1 MSITT
6 LTKFTVPSA
15 DSATAAQG
23 MLMPKLKYR
32 FRVTLDKFGIKTTST
47 ELTKQVVSVTRP
59 NLTFENIQL
68 DVYNS
73 KVHLAGRHSWADVS
87 LVIRDESTGGVSKVI
102 GEQIQKQLDFFEQ
115 ASAATG
121 ANYKFTTRIEMLDG
135 GNGLYSPTTLE
146 TWELYGCYIA
156 GADYGNMAYGE
167 NTAAE
172 ITLTLKYDNALQLA
186 GAGGSAAA
194 SGVGSTSGQVRVA
207 NTAGSSA
214 SA

>member
-15 DSATAAQG
+15 DTATAAQG

>member
-15 DSATAAQG
+15 DTATAAQG

-102 GEQIQKQLDFFEQ
+102 GEQIQKQLDFYEQ

-135 GNGLYSPTTLE
+135 GNGLYAPTTLE

-186 GAGGSAAA
+186 GAGGSASA

-207 NTAGSSA
+207 GTAGSSA

>member
-15 DSATAAQG
+15 DAAAAAQG

-32 FRVTLDKFGIKTTST
+32 FRVTLDDFGIRTTST

-121 ANYKFTTRIEMLDG
+121 KNYKFTTRIEMLDG
-135 GNGLYSPTTLE
+135 GNGAYTPNTLE

-172 ITLTLKYDNALQLA
+172 ITLSIKYDNALQLA
-186 GAGGSAAA
+186 GAKGSAES
-194 SGVGSTSGQVRVA
+194 SGVGSTSNQNKRG
-207 NTAGSSA
+207 AGIA
-214 SA
+214 TG

>member
-15 DSATAAQG
+15 DTAAAAQG

-32 FRVTLDKFGIKTTST
+32 FRVTLDGFGIKTTST

-121 ANYKFTTRIEMLDG
+121 NNYKFTTRIEMLDG
-135 GNGLYSPTTLE
+135 GNGQYAPTTLE

-167 NTAAE
+167 NTAVE
-172 ITLTLKYDNALQLA
+172 VTLSLKYDNALQLSDA
-186 GAGGSAAA
+186 GTAN
-194 SGVGSTSGQVRVA
+194 GVGITSNQVRVS
-207 NTAGSSA
+207 NTAGTSA
-214 SA
+214 VP

>member
-15 DSATAAQG
+15 DTATAAQG

-194 SGVGSTSGQVRVA
+194 SGVGSTSGQVRVSG
-207 NTAGSSA
+207 TAGSSA

>member
-15 DSATAAQG
+15 DAGTAAQG

-32 FRVTLDKFGIKTTST
+32 FRVTLDKFGIRSLST

-172 ITLTLKYDNALQLA
+172 ITLTLKYENALQLA

-194 SGVGSTSGQVRVA
+194 SGVGSTSDQVRVA
-207 NTAGSSA
+207 GKAGSSA

>member
-6 LTKFTVPSA
+6 LTKFTVPVSG
-15 DSATAAQG
+15 TNAQG

-32 FRVTLDKFGIKTTST
+32 FRVTLDGFGINTAST

-73 KVHLAGRHSWADVS
+73 KVHLAGRHTWADVS
-87 LVIRDESTGGVSKVI
+87 LVVRDESTGGVSKVI

-115 ASAATG
+115 SSASTG
-121 ANYKFTTRIEMLDG
+121 VNYKFLTRIEMLDG
-135 GNGLYSPTTLE
+135 GNGAYAPQVLE
-146 TWELYGCYIA
+146 TWEMYGCYLA

-167 NTAAE
+167 NADAQ
-172 ITLTLKYDNALQLA
+172 ITLTIKYDNALQLIE
-186 GAGGSAAA
+186 GSAAA
-194 SGVGSTSGQVRVA
+194 AGVGISTG
-207 NTAGSSA
+207 TAMSTGA
-214 SA
+214 GNATG

>member
-15 DSATAAQG
+15 DTATAAQG

-73 KVHLAGRHSWADVS
+73 KVHLAGRHSWADVA

-102 GEQIQKQLDFFEQ
+102 GEQIQKQLDFYEQ

-135 GNGLYSPTTLE
+135 GNGLYAPTTLE

-186 GAGGSAAA
+186 GAGGSASA

-207 NTAGSSA
+207 GTAGSSA